1 MNLNPLKI
9 KIWLALFC
17 SLFSVNSNFAD
28 DQKPW
33 FSSKKLFPTLVF
45 NPMETQV
52 SGVMGV
58 TLSDDQLSYDLFC
71 PVAIGF
77 HKAIYS
83 KGKYSL
89 ALNGLIHSQFGWR
102 EETLSAYTGYK
113 RSLFNIDFI
122 YGLDFTYRIK
132 DDMFLRLSSA
142 HRSTHLGDDY
152 ILLNGVRP
160 SGYWKN
166 DPANYEFADVTFS
179 HKYSIFTFYERVGFV
194 TRLETVRKRLE
205 LQAGFQVDDLQKDRW
220 KWLVVGMDVRV
231 LQATNF
237 YPGVNAGFGA
247 KLGKKTKILATYYRG
262 FVPYSRFDTTHK
274 TSWVGL
280 GLYFDGTI

>member
-1 MNLNPLKI
+1 MHLHPLKI
-9 KIWLALFC
+9 KIWLVLFC
-17 SLFSVNSNFAD
+17 SVFSVKSNFD
-28 DQKPW
+28 DDHKPW

-52 SGVMGV
+52 SGIIGV
-58 TLSDDQLSYDLFC
+58 TLPDDQLSYDLFC

-102 EETLSAYTGYK
+102 EETLSAYSGYK

-132 DDMFLRLSSA
+132 DDMFLRFSGA

-152 ILLNGVRP
+152 ILLNEVRP

-166 DPANYEFADVTFS
+166 DPSNYEYADISLS
-179 HKYSIFTFYERVGFV
+179 HKYSIFTFYERIGFV

-205 LQAGFQVDDLQKDRW
+205 LQAGFQIDDLQKTHW
-220 KWLVVGMDVRV
+220 KWLVAGIDLRV

-237 YPGVNAGFGA
+237 YPGINAGFGA

-262 FVPYSRFDTTHK
+262 FVPYSRLDTTHK
-274 TSWVGL
+274 TSWLGL
-280 GLYFDGTI
+280 GLYFDGVI